1 MIVVILCV
9 TKAKNTISI
18 NYHYWHCGKNHY
30 AQKSDVCICS
40 LIVETFCCCR
50 DCEVCCLMVFV
61 LIVFEK
67 DNIPVENKLETLRE
81 SNNDLDVCIKF
92 VPAYDHLGW

>member
-1 MIVVILCV
+1 
-9 TKAKNTISI
+9 
-18 NYHYWHCGKNHY
+18 
-30 AQKSDVCICS
+30 
-40 LIVETFCCCR
+40 
-50 DCEVCCLMVFV
+50 MVFV